1 MNRNEEIDK
10 LLRKSLESYKPSP
23 DAIQR
28 QRFLEAA
35 AASPVASSNKT
46 RYVLL
51 GLTALLLMISS
62 AGWFFLADTT
72 AETELNPQLTNTASE
87 IALATQTDKLPEQTS
102 LMVKAETL
110 PINDQKSSSFSET
123 ENKSET
129 QLAIISETAITEKAT
144 PPVEQAVPESTN
156 RLQTVEDNQ
165 TTQSFS
171 ENLPDNITTEAPP
184 ALEQE
189 APSTDE
195 TANESPQSEV
205 KKRQKQRGPGT
216 NQLSLYYRPEM
227 IFNIIENEK
236 LIHTFGVEFN
246 HRLFDQK
253 FLIGTGIGL
262 SISKGYYEYA
272 IAYNE
277 FLGTYQKL
285 DSISFQFNQESFEM
299 VHTIHTTELQVF
311 DEETKLDYAKV
322 YRQFVYLEIPLLLGY
337 DFIRKP
343 RYTLG
348 FRFAPI
354 LSVLLTN
361 KAENLIYDGGLN
373 QIIQINKITPER
385 VQTNWQLST
394 GINYTRKAGNHL
406 SFEIE
411 PQFGYYFNSV
421 YQKSDHTDLP
431 YSIGLRL
438 AIGFR

>member
-23 DAIQR
+23 DANQR

-51 GLTALLLMISS
+51 GLTALLLMIST
-62 AGWFFLADTT
+62 AGWFYFAGTT
-72 AETELNPQLTNTASE
+72 AETELKPQQTNTASK
-87 IALATQTDKLPEQTS
+87 IALATQTDKLPEQTP
-102 LMVKAETL
+102 LMVEAETL
-110 PINDQKSSSFSET
+110 LFNEQKNSSFSET
-123 ENKSET
+123 ENKSEP
-129 QLAIISETAITEKAT
+129 QLAIISEKIISEETSLTS
-144 PPVEQAVPESTN
+144 EQAVPESTN
-156 RLQTVEDNQ
+156 GLQAAEDNQ
-165 TTQSFS
+165 TTHSFS
-171 ENLPDNITTEAPP
+171 ENLPDIITTEGPP

-195 TANESPQSEV
+195 TANEQLQSEV
-205 KKRQKQRGPGT
+205 KKQQKQRGTGT

-236 LIHTFGVEFN
+236 LIHTFGVEIH
-246 HRLFDQK
+246 HRLFDKK

-285 DSISFQFNQESFEM
+285 DSISFQFNQQSFEM
-299 VHTIHTTELQVF
+299 IPTIYTSELQVF
-311 DEETKLDYAKV
+311 GEETKLDYAKV

-343 RYTLG
+343 AYSLG

-361 KAENLIYDGGLN
+361 KAESLIYDGGLN

-431 YSIGLRL
+431 YSIGLRF

>member
-1 MNRNEEIDK
+1 MNRNEELDK
-10 LLRKSLESYKPSP
+10 LLRESLESYKPSP
-23 DAIQR
+23 DANQR

-51 GLTALLLMISS
+51 GLTALLLMIST
-62 AGWFFLADTT
+62 AGWFYFAGAT
-72 AETELNPQLTNTASE
+72 AETELNPQQTNTTSK
-87 IALATQTDKLPEQTS
+87 IALTTQTDKLPEQTS
-102 LMVKAETL
+102 LMVEAETL
-110 PINDQKSSSFSET
+110 PFNEQKNSSFSET
-123 ENKSET
+123 ENKSEP
-129 QLAIISETAITEKAT
+129 QLAIISEKTISEEAT
-144 PPVEQAVPESTN
+144 QTTEQAVPESTN
-156 RLQTVEDNQ
+156 GLQAAEDNQ

-171 ENLPDNITTEAPP
+171 ENLTDNITTEALP
-184 ALEQE
+184 ALEE
-189 APSTDE
+189 GAPLTDE
-195 TANESPQSEV
+195 TANVSSQSEV
-205 KKRQKQRGPGT
+205 KKRQKQQGTGT

-236 LIHTFGVEFN
+236 LIHTFGVEFH
-246 HRLFDQK
+246 HRLFDKK

-285 DSISFQFNQESFEM
+285 DSISFQFNQQSFEM
-299 VHTIHTTELQVF
+299 IPTIYTSELQVF

-343 RYTLG
+343 AYSLG